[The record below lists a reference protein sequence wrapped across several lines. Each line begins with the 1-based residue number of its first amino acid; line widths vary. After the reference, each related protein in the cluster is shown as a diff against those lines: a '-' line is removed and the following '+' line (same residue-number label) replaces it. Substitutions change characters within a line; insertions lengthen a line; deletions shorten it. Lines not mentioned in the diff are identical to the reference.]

1 MARYSVVLLRPED
14 LGGEAYIG
22 YIECNS
28 IAEATNKARTEVLKA
43 DKKDGFHN
51 GLFVQPS
58 MMDYKI
64 IAVFEGHPKVVCV
77 N

>member
-1 MARYSVVLLRPED
+1 MSKYSVVLTRHED

-22 YIECNS
+22 YIEGNS
-28 IAEATNKARTEVLKA
+28 ITEAISKSRTEVFKA
-43 DKKDGFHN
+43 DKKDGLHE

-58 MMDYKI
+58 MMDYKVV
-64 IAVFEGHPKVVCV
+64 AVFEGHPKLVHI